1 MSSVPAPQ
9 PANTHANT
17 HAIARQAI
25 LTDRR
30 AVFGYELL
38 NRAMAP
44 HAHTAHSDAKFL
56 FNAMTDGEIQ
66 PGSKFFF
73 INCTHDT
80 LAGGHLDLV
89 NPEHIVLEI
98 PPLPHAQTDEIQNH
112 LPVLQ
117 QLQQRGFALSFDHS
131 VLDAPHRSWLPLA
144 SYIKF
149 DMLMLNANELAM
161 YVHLAQLQTKA
172 QLIAQKVE
180 SEPQFSQASTLG
192 IKLFQGHWFA
202 KPTLLEGHS
211 IRPAQ
216 AAILQLI
223 DLVRRQAS
231 TNEIEAVLKR
241 DPSLSFNLLRFIN
254 SAGFGAR
261 APVSSF
267 KHAVMLL
274 GLQRLFKWAALLM
287 TTSQMGSVPAAVGTA
302 AVVRGRLMELLCAE
316 VLPPEERDNAF
327 VVGVFSL
334 LDTMLGV
341 SMETALS
348 TVSLPESVNAAL
360 LDREGPYLELTIACE
375 SEDSEGFAKRV
386 LDLELTAQQVNW
398 AHLQAL
404 DWAET
409 LSA

>member
-1 MSSVPAPQ
+1 MPNAEASATTS
-9 PANTHANT
+9 

-38 NRAMAP
+38 NRAIAP
-44 HAHTAHSDAKFL
+44 YAHTAYSDAKFL

-66 PGSKFFF
+66 PGSKTFF

-89 NPEHIVLEI
+89 SPEHIVLEI
-98 PPLPHAQTDEIQNH
+98 PPLPNPQADDAQNH
-112 LPVLQ
+112 LPALQ
-117 QLQQRGFALSFDHS
+117 AMRDRGFALSFDHH
-131 VLDAPHRSWLPLA
+131 VLDEAHRSWLPLA

-149 DMLMLNANELAM
+149 DMLALAPNSMAM
-161 YVHLAQLQTKA
+161 YVHLAQLQSKA

-180 SEPQFSQASTLG
+180 SEAQFAQASNLG
-192 IKLFQGHWFA
+192 IQLFQGHWFA
-202 KPTLLEGHS
+202 KPVLLEGHS
-211 IRPAQ
+211 IRPGQ

-231 TNEIEAVLKR
+231 TDAIEAVLKH

-261 APVSSF
+261 APVTSF

-274 GLQRLFKWAALLM
+274 GLQRLFRWAALLM
-287 TTSQMGSVPAAVGTA
+287 TTSQMGHVPPAVGTA

-316 VLPPEERDNAF
+316 ALPADERDNAF

-348 TVSLPESVNAAL
+348 TVSLPDSVTQAL
-360 LDREGPYLELTIACE
+360 LDREGPLAPYLELTIACE
-375 SEDSEGFAKRV
+375 SEDSEGFAQRV
-386 LDLELTAQQVNW
+386 QELSLTAQQVNW